1 MEVLLVLCRG
11 ASAALRHV
19 EPVIVLEQLGNT
31 LFETALQMVVKD
43 RSANASSEA
52 DQQKA
57 MTDFYLTYNLII
69 RFVPIGPSLLLAW
82 LSDRGWRRAPVVVPL
97 SGYLLS
103 RLLLLLVVV
112 GGFPLGVMFA
122 AAALFGLTGG
132 YSAFWPGVMTLVS
145 LRSSAAERS
154 KVMMRVELLYG
165 AAGLVGSL
173 VSGHLFQL
181 YTSSL
186 GNGTILLIV
195 SVLLHLLCLCLAAFV
210 LQVKHVSPEEPEENH
225 RLLSPT
231 SHNAPVVEGPAKIDR
246 LNVALLFVAA
256 FLYDFAVGGAISL
269 LGSFVLKAPLS
280 WTAAQVGY
288 GNAAGCGIF
297 FTSFLGVVVF
307 RRFASEETIILIG
320 MLSFAS
326 GIYLMSFTTTTSMF
340 YIARSLNLFAL
351 IPMPTIRSLLSQH
364 VPASLCG
371 TALTCLQMTLKLAG
385 IIYIPVFTH
394 VYQKSL
400 EWLPGLV
407 FLLSSIIT
415 VFAMIP
421 ISILGCR
428 TAKGKH
434 RHSIQEDP
442 RCLNQ

>member
-1 MEVLLVLCRG
+1 MAVLVLCRG

-69 RFVPIGPSLLLAW
+69 RFVPVFPSLLLAR

-112 GGFPLGVMFA
+112 GGLPLGVMFA

-132 YSAFWPGVMTLVS
+132 FSAFWPGVMTLVS

-195 SVLLHLLCLCLAAFV
+195 SVLLHLLCLCLAVFV
-210 LQVKHVSPEEPEENH
+210 LQVKHVSPEEPEEN

-231 SHNAPVVEGPAKIDR
+231 SHNAPVIEGPAKIDR
-246 LNVALLFVAA
+246 FNVALLFVAA

-320 MLSFAS
+320 MVSFAS
-326 GIYLMSFTTTTSMF
+326 GIYLMFFTTTTSMF
-340 YIARSLNLFAL
+340 YI
-351 IPMPTIRSLLSQH
+351 
-364 VPASLCG
+364 
-371 TALTCLQMTLKLAG
+371 
-385 IIYIPVFTH
+385 
-394 VYQKSL
+394 
-400 EWLPGLV
+400 
-407 FLLSSIIT
+407 
-415 VFAMIP
+415 
-421 ISILGCR
+421 
-428 TAKGKH
+428 GKT
-434 RHSIQEDP
+434 
-442 RCLNQ
+442 

>member
-1 MEVLLVLCRG
+1 MEVPGMCQRV
-11 ASAALRHV
+11 SAALRHV

-43 RSANASSEA
+43 RSDNASSTEA
-52 DQQKA
+52 EQQKA
-57 MTDFYLTYNLII
+57 MTDFYMTYNLII
-69 RFVPIGPSLLLAW
+69 RFVPILPSLLLAR

-103 RLLLLLVVV
+103 RLLLLLVVLLRL
-112 GGFPLGVMFA
+112 PLEVMYA

-132 YSAFWPGVMTLVS
+132 FSALWPGVMTLVS

-165 AAGLVGSL
+165 GAGLVASL

-195 SVLLHLLCLCLAAFV
+195 STLLHLLSLCFAAFL
-210 LQVKHVSPEEPEENH
+210 LQVKYVIQEPEEN
-225 RLLSPT
+225 RCLLSPT
-231 SHNAPVVEGPAKIDR
+231 SHNAPVVEGPARINK
-246 LNVALLFVAA
+246 LNVALLFAAA
-256 FLYDFAVGGAISL
+256 FLYDLAVGGAISL
-269 LGSFVLKAPLS
+269 LGPFVLKAPLS
-280 WTAAQVGY
+280 WTAMQLGY

-297 FTSFLGVVVF
+297 FTSFVGAVVF
-307 RRFASEETIILIG
+307 RRFASDETIILIG
-320 MLSFAS
+320 MVSFAF
-326 GIYLMSFTTTTSMF
+326 GIYLMTFTTTTAMF
-340 YIARSLNLFAL
+340 YIARSFNLFAL

-364 VPASLCG
+364 VPASSWG
-371 TALTCLQMTLKLAG
+371 TVLTFLQMTLKIAG
-385 IIYIPVFTH
+385 IIYIPVFTS

-400 EWLPGLV
+400 EWLPGMV

-415 VFAMIP
+415 VCAMIP

-434 RHSIQEDP
+434 YKSIQEDP
-442 RCLNQ
+442 GSLNQ

>member
-1 MEVLLVLCRG
+1 MAVLVLCRG

-154 KVMMRVELLYG
+154 KVTFVY
-165 AAGLVGSL
+165 
-173 VSGHLFQL
+173 
-181 YTSSL
+181 SSL
-186 GNGTILLIV
+186 KV
-195 SVLLHLLCLCLAAFV
+195 
-210 LQVKHVSPEEPEENH
+210 
-225 RLLSPT
+225 
-231 SHNAPVVEGPAKIDR
+231 
-246 LNVALLFVAA
+246 
-256 FLYDFAVGGAISL
+256 
-269 LGSFVLKAPLS
+269 
-280 WTAAQVGY
+280 
-288 GNAAGCGIF
+288 
-297 FTSFLGVVVF
+297 TSFSKHGRPVLNFFFPSEKRLRLRPPLGL
-307 RRFASEETIILIG
+307 ILW
-320 MLSFAS
+320 SD
-326 GIYLMSFTTTTSMF
+326 
-340 YIARSLNLFAL
+340 
-351 IPMPTIRSLLSQH
+351 
-364 VPASLCG
+364 LCAI
-371 TALTCLQMTLKLAG
+371 TLT
-385 IIYIPVFTH
+385 V
-394 VYQKSL
+394 
-400 EWLPGLV
+400 
-407 FLLSSIIT
+407 
-415 VFAMIP
+415 
-421 ISILGCR
+421 
-428 TAKGKH
+428 
-434 RHSIQEDP
+434 
-442 RCLNQ
+442 